1 MKTDDEYM
9 KLALELAEKG
19 RGKTNPNPMV
29 GAVIVKDGEIIG
41 SGFHEKCGELHAERN
56 AFFDCEKKGNNA
68 EGAVM
73 YVTLEPCCHYGKTP
87 PCTEAIIAKGIKRV
101 VVGAKDTN
109 PLVGGKGIRILQ
121 EAGIEVEYGVMEE
134 ECRELNRI
142 FFHYMEKKMPY
153 VAMKYAM
160 TSDGKIA
167 AYTGK
172 SKWITGAEARKHV
185 HRCRSEYMG
194 IMVGIGT
201 VLKDD
206 PMLNVRLDDGK
217 YRNPV
222 RIICDSDLNIP
233 LDAKLVKSAGEI
245 RTIIGFCKKKDENVG
260 REEKSRK
267 YEALKAAGCELV
279 ETGEKE
285 GHIDLKEF
293 MGKLGQMGIDSIL
306 LEGGGTLN
314 YAALKENLVDYIYC
328 YVAPKILGGKD
339 ALTPVEGRG
348 AEDPGDAVK
357 LKIQRT
363 VMLGEDLLI
372 EQKVIKA

>member
-1 MKTDDEYM
+1 MKKDDEYM

-19 RGKTNPNPMV
+19 RGRTNPNPMV

-41 SGFHEKCGELHAERN
+41 RGFHEKCGELHAERN
-56 AFFDCEKKGNNA
+56 AFLDCEKKGNNA

-87 PCTEAIIAKGIKRV
+87 PCTEAIIAKGIKKV

-121 EAGIEVEYGVMEE
+121 EAGIEVEYGVMEK

-172 SKWITGAEARKHV
+172 SKWITGDEARKHV

-206 PMLNVRLDDGK
+206 PMLNVRLDDGE

-233 LDAKLVKSAGEI
+233 LDSKLVKTAGEI
-245 RTIIGFCKKKDENVG
+245 RTIIGFCKKQDENV
-260 REEKSRK
+260 RCEEKSRK
-267 YEALKAAGCELV
+267 YEELEAAGCELV
-279 ETGEKE
+279 ENGEKE

-293 MGKLGQMGIDSIL
+293 MEKLGQMGIDSIL

-348 AEDPGDAVK
+348 AENPGNAVK